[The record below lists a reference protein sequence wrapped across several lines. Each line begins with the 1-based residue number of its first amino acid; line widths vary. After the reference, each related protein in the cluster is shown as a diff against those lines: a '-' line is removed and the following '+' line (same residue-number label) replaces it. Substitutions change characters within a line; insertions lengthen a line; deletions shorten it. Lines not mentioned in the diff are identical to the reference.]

1 VAQQIKRNVVRMTEL
16 HRRLSQVI
24 RKVALSDEHFVVEK
38 GGLPVVVM
46 LSMSEYERLDKDWK
60 LEEFERIARS
70 FGEEAER
77 KGITEEQLM
86 TELEETKKEVYQ
98 DAYDKKQA

>member
-1 VAQQIKRNVVRMTEL
+1 MAQKIKRNVVRITEL

-24 RKVALSDEHFVVEK
+24 RKVALSNEHFVVEK
-38 GGLPVVVM
+38 GGLPVAVM

-70 FGEEAER
+70 LGKEAER
-77 KGITEEQLM
+77 RGITDEQLID
-86 TELEETKKEVYQ
+86 ELEETRKEVYQ
-98 DAYDKKQA
+98 ETYGKK

>member
-1 VAQQIKRNVVRMTEL
+1 MAQKIKRNVVRMTEL

-38 GGLPVVVM
+38 GGLPVAVM

-70 FGEEAER
+70 FGEEAEL

-98 DAYDKKQA
+98 EAYGEK

>member
-1 VAQQIKRNVVRMTEL
+1 MAQKIKRNVVRITEL

-24 RKVALSDEHFVVEK
+24 RKVALSNEHFVVEK
-38 GGLPVVVM
+38 GGLPVAVM

-70 FGEEAER
+70 LGEETER
-77 KGITEEQLM
+77 KGVTEEQLL
-86 TELEETKKEVYQ
+86 TELEENKEEVYKET
-98 DAYDKKQA
+98 YGKK